1 MKKLLVLILL
11 IKVTFAFGQNDSI
24 IISGKVTDFQGQS
37 IDNVLVMLKGND
49 FGKFVDTT
57 YSNHLGQ
64 YTIKTKKGK
73 YSALAAVN
81 MEDYGKTK
89 LEFWAFEIPAYENLN
104 IDISYDKLEVYG
116 VNVFQVQGAYPGY
129 TIYFRPMSLT
139 RALSADMNSNV
150 LDIAPPLNKI
160 VVQVEINGENVKV
173 NSIQRIEEFTG
184 KQRMYAYLIQTDFGK
199 QGNVKYDKI
208 RILVEDTENGDKGE
222 AIYFKEKVIYEL

>member
-1 MKKLLVLILL
+1 MKKVLVLILL
-11 IKVTFAFGQNDSI
+11 MKVTFMFGQNDSI
-24 IISGKVTDFQGQS
+24 TISGMVTDFEGQP
-37 IDNVLVMLKGND
+37 IEKALVMLKGND
-49 FGKFVDTT
+49 FSKFVDTT

-64 YTIKTKKGK
+64 YSLKAKKGK
-73 YSALAAVN
+73 YSGLASVK

-104 IDISYDKLEVYG
+104 IDVRYDKLEVYG

-139 RALSADMNSNV
+139 RSLSVDKNSNV

-160 VVQVEINGENVKV
+160 DVQVEINGENVKV

-184 KQRMYAYLIQTDFGK
+184 KQKMYAYLIQTDFGK
-199 QGNVKYDKI
+199 QRNDKYNEI
-208 RILVEDTENGDKGE
+208 RILVEDKENGDRGE
-222 AIYFKEKVIYEL
+222 AIYFKEKVKYE